1 MKLLRVDMGTE
12 RIQCED
18 VDERYALLG
27 GRGLVSALL
36 SAELDPT
43 CDPEGPDNMLIIC
56 NGLMAGTLA
65 ASSGRLSVGGKSPL
79 TGTIKESN
87 AGGTAGLALA
97 RLGLR
102 GIVVSGVSREL
113 KVLVVGPE
121 GARLEEASELALRGT
136 YDACDRLRARYGAGV
151 SIICIGPAGERRYL
165 NSSIQVTDREGRPAR
180 AAARGGLG
188 GVMGARGLKAVV
200 LLEGCV
206 KPSFA
211 DAPRFRAASKA
222 YVQALK
228 AHPMTGSVLTRFGTA
243 ALVGAVNEMGAIPT
257 RNYTTGSFEGAAA
270 LSGEHMADLQ
280 AERQGNMTHA
290 CQAGCPIACS
300 NVYNGP
306 DGKYLTSGM
315 EYETIALNGANL
327 CIDDIDVVAL
337 IDRQCD
343 DAGLDTMET
352 GATIGVAAE
361 AGLLSYGDSAGV
373 LELIRQMAAGTPLGR
388 ELGQGTERFGKSL
401 GVTRI
406 PVVKRQ
412 ALAGYDPRALKGTG
426 VTCATSPMG
435 ADHTAGNTI
444 GMPGLDPLASSG
456 QVEASRDTQ
465 QVMALFDSLGM
476 CIFAGMPAADP
487 EVFGLLGEML
497 AGLYGGEWT
506 PERVMAMG
514 TECLLR
520 ERRFNALAGIAEA
533 EDDVPA
539 FMRTEE
545 LKPHDTVFDVPRE
558 ELARVFDFPGTDDKE

>member
-12 RIQCED
+12 RIQSED
-18 VDERYALLG
+18 VDEHYALLG

-36 SAELDPT
+36 SAELEPA

-200 LLEGCV
+200 LLEGGV
-206 KPSFA
+206 KPSFV

-228 AHPMTGSVLTRFGTA
+228 AHPMTGNVLTRFGTA

-257 RNYTTGSFEGAAA
+257 RNYTAGSFEGAAA

-315 EYETIALNGANL
+315 EYETIALNGSNL
-327 CIDDIDVVAL
+327 
-337 IDRQCD
+337 
-343 DAGLDTMET
+343 
-352 GATIGVAAE
+352 
-361 AGLLSYGDSAGV
+361 
-373 LELIRQMAAGTPLGR
+373 
-388 ELGQGTERFGKSL
+388 
-401 GVTRI
+401 
-406 PVVKRQ
+406 
-412 ALAGYDPRALKGTG
+412 
-426 VTCATSPMG
+426 
-435 ADHTAGNTI
+435 
-444 GMPGLDPLASSG
+444 
-456 QVEASRDTQ
+456 
-465 QVMALFDSLGM
+465 
-476 CIFAGMPAADP
+476 
-487 EVFGLLGEML
+487 
-497 AGLYGGEWT
+497 
-506 PERVMAMG
+506 
-514 TECLLR
+514 
-520 ERRFNALAGIAEA
+520 
-533 EDDVPA
+533 
-539 FMRTEE
+539 
-545 LKPHDTVFDVPRE
+545 
-558 ELARVFDFPGTDDKE
+558 